1 MSNKKHYWTQVFL
14 VTTLVSCGLGFVS
27 GFGVTAFEAQQTAA
41 TTHSAYTPL
50 EFALQQC
57 TRSTYGPIC
66 PLAQPGATVIA
77 LEPYY
82 ANRIAA
88 PPINLNCKPFAR
100 TGGMAVQGKNLRM
113 ECVPGSHS
121 RGSHSGYCTID
132 ETPIALLPLTLFC
145 GLAILLA
152 RKKFE
157 KLVMK

>member
-1 MSNKKHYWTQVFL
+1 MNL
-14 VTTLVSCGLGFVS
+14 VTTLASCGLGFVS

-41 TTHSAYTPL
+41 TTHSAYIPL

-88 PPINLNCKPFAR
+88 PPYYSLNQSMPQN
-100 TGGMAVQGKNLRM
+100 TGRYSCGRQLRM
-113 ECVPGSHS
+113 EGVPGARHPHAHRSSH
-121 RGSHSGYCTID
+121 GITD
-132 ETPIALLPLTLFC
+132 ATPIAIMLPLFVI
-145 GLAILLA
+145 GILICF
-152 RKKFE
+152 RKKLFPST
-157 KLVMK
+157 